1 MGWAI
6 CHGGTGTE
14 NCKLVEQLKMN
25 AELPLKRVL
34 LTGAGGFIG
43 RHCLPAL
50 RDAGFEIHALS
61 RAGHKIGHDVQ
72 WHAVNLLDDGA
83 AERLLTEVRPTH
95 LLHLA
100 WYAEPGRYWTA
111 LENFQWVRASLT
123 LLQAFTA
130 QGGQRV
136 VMAGTCAEYDWR
148 HGWCSEE
155 VTPLAPATVYGTCK
169 HSLQAMLAAY
179 SRQYGLSSAWGR
191 IFFLYGPHEHPS
203 RLVSSVIRSLLRGEP
218 ALCSSGEQVRDFLHV
233 SDVASAFV
241 TLLDSEVQG
250 PVNIA
255 SGEAVAIRD
264 VVEKISA
271 KLGHPELL
279 RLGARPAPA
288 QEPPL
293 LLADIRRLNGE
304 LGWQPTI
311 SLDSGLDETIAWW
324 RGHLNN
330 EQTNPTQL

>member
-1 MGWAI
+1 MS
-6 CHGGTGTE
+6 
-14 NCKLVEQLKMN
+14 

-43 RHCLPAL
+43 RHCLPVL
-50 RDAGFEIHALS
+50 RNAGFEIHALS
-61 RAGHKIGHDVQ
+61 RAGHETGHDVQ
-72 WHAVNLLDDGA
+72 WHAVNLFEDCA

-111 LENFQWVRASLT
+111 PENFQWVRASLA
-123 LLQAFTA
+123 LLQAFAA

-148 HGWCSEE
+148 HGWCSED
-155 VTPLAPATVYGTCK
+155 VTPLTPATVYGACK

-203 RLVSSVIRSLLRGEP
+203 RLVSSVIRSLLKGQAAE
-218 ALCSSGEQVRDFLHV
+218 CSSGEQIRDFLHV
-233 SDVASAFV
+233 ADVAAAFV
-241 TLLDSEVQG
+241 ALLDSQAQG

-255 SGEAVAIRD
+255 SGEAAAIRD
-264 VVEKISA
+264 VVSRIGER
-271 KLGHPELL
+271 LGRLELL
-279 RLGARPAPA
+279 RLEARPTPA
-288 QEPPL
+288 EEPPL
-293 LLADIRRLNGE
+293 LLADVRRLNREVGWRPT
-304 LGWQPTI
+304 LG
-311 SLDSGLDETIAWW
+311 LHAGLDATIDWW
-324 RGHLNN
+324 RD
-330 EQTNPTQL
+330 QLRCA